1 MLQVLVAIS
10 HKFCCRK
17 EACGYAKVIRK
28 KEKKGQVSKNRKRG
42 TKATRL
48 KKKER
53 RKE

>member
-1 MLQVLVAIS
+1 MWLCKS
-10 HKFCCRK
+10 
-17 EACGYAKVIRK
+17 YSK
-28 KEKKGQVSKNRKRG
+28 KEEKMDKCPRIEKGG